1 MSTLGTKGAAGER
14 ERTRRVEGAA
24 EGRGAY
30 GGEEGK
36 KKSGGIESLHNY
48 RGVDNTFRRIHA

>member
-14 ERTRRVEGAA
+14 GRTRRGEGAA

-30 GGEEGK
+30 GGEKGRK
-36 KKSGGIESLHNY
+36 RVGVIESLGNY
-48 RGVDNTFRRIHA
+48 RGVDSTL